1 MGQRMKDQKLKA
13 WGLIWFAIWI
23 CYRGRT
29 RTASKNFSILLK
41 LRNVVSKLVQLK
53 HVTEGAWGRS
63 PQAAGGFFVIF
74 WKKMAIL
81 MRFESHFAR
90 FQSHL
95 KQQNF

>member
-1 MGQRMKDQKLKA
+1 M
-13 WGLIWFAIWI
+13 
-23 CYRGRT
+23 
-29 RTASKNFSILLK
+29 
-41 LRNVVSKLVQLK
+41 QLK

-63 PQAAGGFFVIF
+63 PQATGEFCVIF
-74 WKKMAIL
+74 WKKKAIL